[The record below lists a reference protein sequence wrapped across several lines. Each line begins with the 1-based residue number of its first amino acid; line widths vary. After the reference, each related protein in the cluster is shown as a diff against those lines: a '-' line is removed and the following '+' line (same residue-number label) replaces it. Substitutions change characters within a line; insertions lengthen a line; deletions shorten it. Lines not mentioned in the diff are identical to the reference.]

1 MARARTLPAEA
12 SIAPPGRRAMIREVS
27 GAMGKIKV
35 LAGDF
40 TGDGSYSGGR
50 ITLRPRERPSPA
62 HRMVVR
68 DFFQSIDVAAQHN
81 VVNLGGAVGWG
92 AAGGLLAGPLGL
104 LAGAV
109 LGGRGRDV
117 VFVAVLK
124 DGRRLLAQTDS
135 RTYTQLRA
143 DVFPDAPSQA

>member
-1 MARARTLPAEA
+1 
-12 SIAPPGRRAMIREVS
+12 MIRIAAS
-27 GAMGKIKV
+27 GGMGKIKV

-50 ITLRPRERPSPA
+50 ITLRPRDRPSPA

-68 DFFQSIDVAAQHN
+68 DFFESVEVAAQHN
-81 VVNLGGAVGWG
+81 VVKVGGAVGWG
-92 AAGGLLAGPLGL
+92 AAGALLAGPLGL

-124 DGRRLLAQTDS
+124 DGRRFLAQTDAK
-135 RTYTQLRA
+135 TYTQLRA
-143 DVFPDAPSQA
+143 EVF

>member
-1 MARARTLPAEA
+1 
-12 SIAPPGRRAMIREVS
+12 
-27 GAMGKIKV
+27 MGKIKV

-50 ITLRPRERPSPA
+50 ITLRPKENPTPA

-68 DFFQSIDVAAQHN
+68 DFFESIEVAAQHN
-81 VVNLGGAVGWG
+81 VVKLGGAVGWG
-92 AAGGLLAGPLGL
+92 AAGALVAGPLGL

-117 VFVAVLK
+117 LFVAVLK
-124 DGRRLLAQTDS
+124 DGRKLLAQTDS
-135 RTYTQLRA
+135 KTYAQLRA
-143 DVFPDAPSQA
+143 SVFT

>member
-1 MARARTLPAEA
+1 
-12 SIAPPGRRAMIREVS
+12 
-27 GAMGKIKV
+27 MGKIKV

-40 TGDGSYSGGR
+40 TGDGKYSDGR
-50 ITLRPRERPSPA
+50 ITLRPREQPSPA

-68 DFFQSIDVAAQHN
+68 DFFASVDVAAQHN
-81 VVNLGGAVGWG
+81 VVKVGAAVGWG
-92 AAGGLLAGPLGL
+92 AAGALVAGPLGL

-124 DGRRLLAQTDS
+124 DGRKFLAQTDS
-135 RTYTQLRA
+135 KTYTQLRA
-143 DVFPDAPSQA
+143 DVFP